1 MLKLINWK
9 SDRWQRSFVQTCP
22 ALPEN
27 ELLENG
33 SVHCGHI
40 RHLYYTFYILRYILY
55 KCTSSWK
62 IVPIIVVT
70 INGEGLHCTHNG
82 DQLALT
88 CKVSRITYSGWFQ
101 TAIPPHHTGKTRRFR
116 NPYRA
121 TKVLRHG
128 EIIIDFIKKIHIKNI
143 YGTRIR
149 GSDLGIWELVAPD
162 LRGVNLV
169 PQTNP
174 PPPAPPQQH
183 SY

>member
-1 MLKLINWK
+1 MRGFIAHK
-9 SDRWQRSFVQTCP
+9 
-22 ALPEN
+22 
-27 ELLENG
+27 
-33 SVHCGHI
+33 
-40 RHLYYTFYILRYILY
+40 
-55 KCTSSWK
+55 
-62 IVPIIVVT
+62 
-70 INGEGLHCTHNG
+70 
-82 DQLALT
+82 
-88 CKVSRITYSGWFQ
+88 
-101 TAIPPHHTGKTRRFR
+101 TAISWLLHAKSAALLLMGDFKQQYLHITHDTGKTRRFR